1 MAKNNVVNNYG
12 SFDVTFKSAK
22 GSVLKDVNGKKYIDF
37 LAGIAVNC
45 VGHNYGPLV
54 KAISRQARKQIHI
67 SNYYTSDI
75 GNLYADE
82 LLFRTG
88 FEGVFFGNSGAE
100 ANEAAIKLARKYGQ
114 LNGGSKRKVI
124 VTLEK
129 SFHGRTLATLT
140 ATGQDKFHPEDF
152 APYPDG
158 FKTIKPND
166 MAELKNAFDDTT
178 CALMIE
184 CVQGEGGVNLIDPE
198 WAQKAAEL
206 ARKAGA
212 IVIADEVQT
221 GMGRT
226 GSLLASEQLQFN
238 PDVVTLAKGIAGGVP
253 MGACLFRGKAAE
265 VFAAGEVAWIMALG
279 ALLEDWT
286 VERAKK
292 GLKNLIDLTPQTG
305 RRIINGKEEVI
316 QVDEIKIGDILRILP
331 GESVPV
337 DGEIITGTTSLDQS
351 IMTGESLPIDKEVGD
366 EVFCGTINLY
376 GAIDI
381 KATSLGENSSLQKLI
396 DLVKAADEKQAPTQ
410 RIADKWAT
418 WLVPVAL
425 LIAIAAWLITGNI
438 ERGVT
443 VLIVFCPC
451 ALILATP
458 TAIMAAIGQA
468 TKYGVLIKS
477 GEALETLGSL
487 NTLVFDKTGTLTYGN
502 LEVSDVIPLSEDL
515 TDMDLLKITASCEK
529 LSEHPLARAVVKNA
543 KESNIDI
550 EEPEEFKMYP
560 GKGVECRNS
569 YGHVYA
575 GNSKFL
581 LDNNICVDV
590 DTQLDKLKNEGKAK
604 KN

>member
-253 MGACLFRGKAAE
+253 MGACLFRGPANVFKAGDHQSTFGGNPLAC
-265 VFAAGEVAWIMALG
+265 AAARVVLKTLTSPDFMAKVL
-279 ALLEDWT
+279 
-286 VERAKK
+286 KK
-292 GLKNLIDLTPQTG
+292 GEYIKKTIKSWNLPCVTDIRGMGLMIG
-305 RRIINGKEEVI
+305 I
-316 QVDEIKIGDILRILP
+316 QVKQIPLEVEKLCLEKGLLF
-331 GESVPV
+331 S
-337 DGEIITGTTSLDQS
+337 TAGTD
-351 IMTGESLPIDKEVGD
+351 
-366 EVFCGTINLY
+366 TI
-376 GAIDI
+376 
-381 KATSLGENSSLQKLI
+381 
-396 DLVKAADEKQAPTQ
+396 
-410 RIADKWAT
+410 R
-418 WLVPVAL
+418 LVPPLNISKRNINAGL
-425 LIAIAAWLITGNI
+425 AILK
-438 ERGVT
+438 EC
-443 VLIVFCPC
+443 LE
-451 ALILATP
+451 AT
-458 TAIMAAIGQA
+458 Q
-468 TKYGVLIKS
+468 
-477 GEALETLGSL
+477 
-487 NTLVFDKTGTLTYGN
+487 F
-502 LEVSDVIPLSEDL
+502 
-515 TDMDLLKITASCEK
+515 
-529 LSEHPLARAVVKNA
+529 
-543 KESNIDI
+543 
-550 EEPEEFKMYP
+550 
-560 GKGVECRNS
+560 
-569 YGHVYA
+569 
-575 GNSKFL
+575 
-581 LDNNICVDV
+581 
-590 DTQLDKLKNEGKAK
+590 
-604 KN
+604 